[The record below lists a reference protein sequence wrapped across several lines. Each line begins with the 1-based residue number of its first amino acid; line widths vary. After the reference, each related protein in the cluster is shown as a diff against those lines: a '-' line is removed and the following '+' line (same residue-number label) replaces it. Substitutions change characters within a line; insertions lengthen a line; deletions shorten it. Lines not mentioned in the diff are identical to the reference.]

1 MERKYRVR
9 LSSDFRRIRR
19 QGKSWSHRLVV
30 LCVLRNDLEYC
41 RFGFAVSKGVGNA
54 VTRNRVRRRLREVVR
69 LRRDSMEGGWD
80 MVFIARPSIRQAT
93 YAEIE
98 SAIEGLVR
106 RAGLCRSLN

>member
-19 QGKSWSHRLVV
+19 EGKSWAHRLVV
-30 LCVLRNDLEYC
+30 LCVLDNDLEYS

-54 VTRNRVRRRLREVVR
+54 VTRNRVRRRMREVVR
-69 LRRDSMEGGWD
+69 LQRGSMEGGWD
-80 MVFIARPSIRQAT
+80 MVFIARPSIRRVT

-98 SAIEGLVR
+98 SAIEDLVA
-106 RAGLCRSLN
+106 RAGLRGALN

>member
-19 QGKSWSHRLVV
+19 EGKSWAGRLVV
-30 LCVLRNDLEYC
+30 LCVLHNDLEYS

-54 VTRNRVRRRLREVVR
+54 VTRNRVRRRMREVVR
-69 LRRDSMEGGWD
+69 LQCDSIEGGWD

-93 YAEIE
+93 YVEIE

-106 RAGLCRSLN
+106 RAGLCGALN